1 MKKLSQIIDDQVF
14 KLTDQLK
21 NSSAF
26 QQSMS
31 PLESLSEDIQ
41 GIVNKVISVLIPLI
55 PCLIFCVLLFNNFSL
70 RIKQARKQ
78 DMMEVINDI
87 KKQKNV
93 VVASEKQLLS
103 NMSVTSQDDFQAVL
117 NKVANKTQMSPTQVK
132 IMNFNQESIGALS
145 RSKAMISIENF
156 STRDLSRFL
165 KQLMSFE
172 KVKVESINL
181 RKFKTTLKGTLDII
195 HYSKNSGIKTL

>member
-1 MKKLSQIIDDQVF
+1 VKKLSQIIDDQVF